1 MKLKKA
7 LIAALSATV
16 VMAAAL
22 GMAACDGGAAT
33 QTGAYLSENNLTYSN
48 FLPQYNYFTATS
60 TTQQLDTFDDD
71 TYCLTITTSTYS
83 NIKLGPDVPTGEET
97 WNDRGQTITRYYG
110 TCTVE
115 ADPSDE
121 TLSFVTISTPT
132 RVVYSSFG
140 SQYFD
145 TDNWTQTMTD
155 ATAGEDGSTMDA
167 AAYLTS
173 KVENFPASGIE
184 IMVNLS
190 MYSFDQVSW

>member
-1 MKLKKA
+1 
-7 LIAALSATV
+7 
-16 VMAAAL
+16 MA
-22 GMAACDGGAAT
+22 
-33 QTGAYLSENNLTYSN
+33 
-48 FLPQYNYFTATS
+48 
-60 TTQQLDTFDDD
+60 
-71 TYCLTITTSTYS
+71 
-83 NIKLGPDVPTGEET
+83 TGEET